1 MFGKKQP
8 KLETIVG
15 HESVVT
21 GELSVK
27 GTIRIDGSVEGDV
40 SADWVV
46 VGETGRIKGNVRS
59 RGMVVG
65 GLVEGTID
73 ADELVDLK
81 SKASV
86 TGEIRTSKLAMSEG
100 AVFDGTSSMK
110 TGTGTGAG
118 AEGGTVARLPSRVP
132 QTS

>member
-40 SADWVV
+40 RADWVV

-65 GLVEGTID
+65 GVVEGTID
-73 ADELVDLK
+73 ADEIVDLK

-100 AVFDGTSSMK
+100 AAFEGTSSMK
-110 TGTGTGAG
+110 TASGTGASADG
-118 AEGGTVARLPSRVP
+118 NVVARLPSRIS
-132 QTS
+132 QTP